1 MTNVEALKE
10 VYVALGG
17 NAEDFTAETNDEA
30 IHLISTVIAAAI
42 APELPEVK
50 AANNGQVL
58 TVVSGKWAAANLP
71 S

>member
-17 NAEDFTAETNDEA
+17 NADDFNAITNDQA
-30 IHLISTVIAAAI
+30 IHLIATVVAAAI

>member
-17 NAEDFTAETNDEA
+17 SAEAFTAETNNEA

-42 APELPEVK
+42 APELPTVT
-50 AANNGQVL
+50 ASNNGQVL
-58 TVVSGKWAAANLP
+58 TVKSGKWAAADLP